1 MNDTGIEQRPAVRR
15 AARAAA
21 ARICLMTETYYP
33 IVGGGETQARAL
45 SQDLVRAGYP
55 VTLVTRRSERQFAR
69 HEQLDGANLYRLS
82 PSGPG
87 HLKKWAMLVTATF
100 FLFRYR
106 RTYDIILVSGYRVLG
121 IAAVISARLLGK
133 RCILKADNNG
143 EMSGEYFTQG
153 IRNLHLQ
160 WAGHLIGAAVAA
172 RNALFRRCDRFVAL
186 STDIRHELQLHKV
199 DASAIVTIPNGYD
212 PERFNPARD
221 EHERLQLRR
230 RLGLNETGQLVVFT
244 GRLLRSK
251 GLPLLVSVWRK
262 VAAAHPDTTLVIV
275 GSGRGL
281 MGSCEDE
288 IRAAVAQQAL
298 VGRVLFAGSVSNVED
313 YLRSSDVF
321 VFPTEDE
328 AFGISLIEAMA
339 CGLPCIATT
348 VGGIKDIV
356 RHGMTGILVA
366 PGDAE
371 ALCEALHT
379 MLGDPDRAAIMGQR
393 AAGVARE
400 RYARQS
406 VAQQYMN
413 LFDSLME

>member
-1 MNDTGIEQRPAVRR
+1 
-15 AARAAA
+15 
-21 ARICLMTETYYP
+21 
-33 IVGGGETQARAL
+33 
-45 SQDLVRAGYP
+45 
-55 VTLVTRRSERQFAR
+55 
-69 HEQLDGANLYRLS
+69 
-82 PSGPG
+82 
-87 HLKKWAMLVTATF
+87 MLITATF

-106 RTYDIILVSGYRVLG
+106 RAYDIILVSGYRVLG

-172 RNALFRRCDRFVAL
+172 RNALFRSCDRFVAL
-186 STDIRHELQLHKV
+186 STDIRHELQRHNV

-230 RLGLNETGQLVVFT
+230 RLGLNETGQFVVFT

-262 VAAAHPDTTLVIV
+262 VAAAYPDTTLVIV

-298 VGRVLFAGSVSNVED
+298 EGRVLFAGSVGNVED

-356 RHGMTGILVA
+356 RHGMTGILIA

-371 ALCEALHT
+371 ALCEALDT
-379 MLGDPDRAAIMGQR
+379 MLADPDRAAIMGQQ